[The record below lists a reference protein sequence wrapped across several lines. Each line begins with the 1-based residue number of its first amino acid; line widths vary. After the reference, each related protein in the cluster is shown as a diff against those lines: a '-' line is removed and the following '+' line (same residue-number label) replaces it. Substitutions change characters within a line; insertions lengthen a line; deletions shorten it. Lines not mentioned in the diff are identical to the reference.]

1 VVGKHRMAKEGW
13 SIVATDSLTVE
24 PIPGIEEQK
33 PLIYSEAVQALR
45 ELKQLDPVKA
55 ARLKIMRLSEVAGN

>member
-1 VVGKHRMAKEGW
+1 M
-13 SIVATDSLTVE
+13 
-24 PIPGIEEQK
+24 PGIEEAK
-33 PLIYSEAVQALR
+33 PVIYSEAVQALR